1 MAIATA
7 MCTSFKKELLEGVH
21 NFTTGGNAFKLALYT
36 TAATL
41 GATTTA
47 YATGLAGQVTS
58 TNYTA
63 GGAALVKT
71 TGFPKSTGTTAI
83 TDFVNLTFSN
93 VTIAARGCLIY
104 NDTNADKAVA
114 SIDFGGV
121 KSSTSGDFTVQFPTA
136 NAAGAIIRIA

>member
-41 GATTTA
+41 GATTAA

-71 TGFPKSTGTTAI
+71 TGFPASSGTTAI
-83 TDFVNLTFSN
+83 TDFINLTFSN

-114 SIDFGGV
+114 TIDFGGV

-136 NAAGAIIRIA
+136 NATGAIIRIA